1 MPAPGDLVIAYY
13 GFRARAEPLHLADIV
28 LVCALASTAG
38 TLVPYA
44 VARRFGRGVAARLA
58 GWLEVDERRVD
69 ALRERIER
77 RGFVTVF
84 VGRLIPGLR
93 VGMSLVAGTAH
104 VPVPAFSAAVF
115 LAALIYWSVWTLV
128 GVLVGPTV
136 LRVIGPA
143 YLRYLVVLLPVVVVA
158 FIAVRVIRA
167 RRAA

>member
-1 MPAPGDLVIAYY
+1 MIAYY
-13 GFRARAEPLHLADIV
+13 GFRARAEPIRLADIV

-44 VARRFGRGVAARLA
+44 VARRFGRGAAMRLA
-58 GWLEVDERRVD
+58 RWLEIDERRVD
-69 ALRERIER
+69 ALRDRIER

-84 VGRLIPGLR
+84 VGRLVPGLR
-93 VGMSLVAGTAH
+93 VGMSLIAGTAR
-104 VPVPAFSAAVF
+104 VPLPIFSAGVF
-115 LAALIYWSVWTLV
+115 LAALIYWSVWTLL

-143 YLRYLVVLLPVVVVA
+143 YLRYLVVFIPIAVIA
-158 FIAVRVIRA
+158 FIAVRVVRA